1 MEVDITRK
9 AKNII
14 RFGLLGLVILALAA
28 GGSVYFYQHQHKS
41 LTVYDAKVT
50 GTMIPAKAA
59 TEGTITEIL
68 VQDGDHVEAGDVI
81 ARIEPSITDEQI
93 LQLQQN
99 LDLSRKNLEQIKKGT
114 TATVPAAAP
123 APSIDTGAQQR
134 AQQAYSRLQRMN
146 ELFSMGA
153 ISAAKR
159 DEAAAE
165 YASAQAAAS
174 QPSYSPPAQTAT
186 TIVPANPEL
195 VQQAEAQVKQAEAAL
210 ANAQSDQ
217 KATEILAPAAGTVI
231 LADEMTADS
240 PVKADQVIAELLD
253 AENMWLEAAVSPEQ
267 AKKIRLG
274 QFASYDLDG
283 HSLQGS
289 VKDILEPAEPAES
302 TEPQEKDSGDA
313 SPADNKAED
322 TDDAADDS
330 CTILKVS
337 IPSGLSFAV
346 KPGMTAT
353 LSFSVGG

>member
-28 GGSVYFYQHQHKS
+28 GGGVYFYQHQHKS

-59 TEGTITEIL
+59 VNGTITEIL

-81 ARIEPSITDEQI
+81 ARIETSITDEQI
-93 LQLQQN
+93 QQLQQN
-99 LDLSRKNLEQIKKGT
+99 LELSRKNLEQIQKGT

-123 APSIDTGAQQR
+123 VPSVDTGAQQR

-153 ISAAKR
+153 ISAVKR

-165 YASAQAAAS
+165 YAAAQAAAN
-174 QPSYSPPAQTAT
+174 QRSYSPPAQTTT

-217 KATEILAPAAGTVI
+217 KATEILAPASGTVI
-231 LADEMTADS
+231 LADEMAEDS
-240 PVKADQVIAELLD
+240 PVKADQVIAELMD

-283 HSLQGS
+283 HNLQGS
-289 VKDILEPAEPAES
+289 VKDIVDPAEQ
-302 TEPQEKDSGDA
+302 TDPQEKDSDET
-313 SPADNKAED
+313 SPADDE
-322 TDDAADDS
+322 TDNTDNGS
-330 CTILKVS
+330 CIILKVS

-353 LSFSVGG
+353 ISFSVGA